1 MDGAKHLPNKLSEN
15 TYVFYAT
22 SPATALGNFQAWTIP
37 PGVNALHFTVIGSG
51 GGGGSAN
58 FGTNRSGGGGGAPG
72 GVVSV
77 VVPRIMLPDTLYLHI
92 GQGGAGGVGNNQ
104 AGQAGI
110 ISYVCI
116 YPEIN
121 NGCILIQSSLSRPG
135 GGQYGNASAPGG
147 LPTLT
152 TGVTFLEQNTL
163 VGATQAQ
170 TIGTSTTGNVT
181 YVGLLTG
188 GTGGGAT
195 DAGTGASA
203 GGSILLSTINDNN
216 AIASIPGGV
225 ASITAGI
232 NGFPGNPGYFSWR
245 PFIAT
250 GGTGGGGSGA
260 AGTVGGSGGNGAFGC
275 GGGGGGPGK
284 AVGYTVKG
292 GDGGGGLIII
302 TVM

>member
-1 MDGAKHLPNKLSEN
+1 MIGTRHLPDKLSEN

-22 SPATALGNFQAWTIP
+22 SPATSLGNFQAWTIP
-37 PGVNALHFTVIGSG
+37 PGVSALHITAIGSG
-51 GGGGSAN
+51 GGGGTAA

-77 VVPRIMLPDTLYLHI
+77 TVPRIMLPDTLYLHI
-92 GQGGAGGVGNNQ
+92 GQGGAGGIGNNI
-104 AGQAGI
+104 AGQPGI

-121 NGCILIQSSLSRPG
+121 NGCILVQSSLSRPG
-135 GGQYGNASAPGG
+135 GGQYGNATAPGG

-170 TIGTSTTGNVT
+170 TIGTATTTNIS

-188 GTGGGAT
+188 GTGGGST
-195 DAGTGASA
+195 DAGTGAAA
-203 GGSILLSTINDNN
+203 GGTILMSGISDTN
-216 AIASIPGGV
+216 AITSIPGGL
-225 ASITAGI
+225 ASTTAGV
-232 NGFPGNPGYFSWR
+232 NGGDGNPGYFSWK

-260 AGTVGGSGGNGAFGC
+260 AGTVGGNGGDGAYGC

-284 AVGYTVKG
+284 VAGFSVRG
-292 GDGGGGLIII
+292 GNGGSGLIII